1 MGRIGGAKSSNF
13 VRPTHVAKHGNVV
26 GPPGT
31 SDFSF
36 SAHKKRG
43 GEMFAGSGVMSC
55 GLALLGW
62 LMSLFDIELD
72 GIDFSDKATQARF
85 LTTQL
90 VCFVVLLM
98 AVHKCIENILF
109 SMVVKVSNCFAF
121 CMF

>member
-1 MGRIGGAKSSNF
+1 MLISTFCFYFRPGDHVERIGGAKSSNF

-72 GIDFSDKATQARF
+72 GTDFSDKATQARF
-85 LTTQL
+85 LTTQF
-90 VCFVVLLM
+90 VCFFVLLM
-98 AVHKCIENILF
+98 AVP
-109 SMVVKVSNCFAF
+109 VQA
-121 CMF
+121 